1 MKNYLTRLKKAYK
14 FAEEF
19 MQDHTNREY
28 HNFRHAKDVAHSALR
43 LSDGENVGYQKRF
56 ELITAALLHDLI
68 VEPYKKDNEE
78 RSAEIAKE
86 FLYKTGYSSKEVK
99 NITKLILATKVP
111 TNPSSKMEKII
122 CDADVDNLGRGDFF
136 ERGEEVRKEL
146 NLPQEGWYQTQI
158 DFLKN
163 HKYYTKTAKKLRN
176 EGLQNNIKKLGKL
189 L

>member
-1 MKNYLTRLKKAYK
+1 MKNYLTKLKKAYK

-19 MQDHTNREY
+19 MQDHTNRDY

-68 VEPYKKDNEE
+68 VEPYNKDNEE
-78 RSAEIAKE
+78 RSVEIARE
-86 FLYKTGYSSKEVK
+86 LLPQIGYSPKEVK
-99 NITKLILATKVP
+99 NVTKLILATKVP
-111 TNPSSKMEKII
+111 TKPSNKIERII
-122 CDADVDNLGRGDFF
+122 CDADVDNLGREDFL

-146 NLPQEGWYQTQI
+146 NIPQEGWYQTQI
-158 DFLKN
+158 NFLKN

-176 EGLQNNIKKLGKL
+176 EGLQKNIAELERRL
-189 L
+189 